1 MARPGGVALG
11 CGVGRSRPVHRPG
24 ATPPRP
30 PNLIACWTGVLT
42 YALLWARSE
51 LWRRHQCS
59 VAACVSAGFKCGG
72 SAAVDRC
79 RGGPPE
85 LSHGLIG
92 RVYRRVVDPSSYEV
106 AVSVVS
112 GVPEHWRGCGGG
124 RLDAERSSRVRFGR
138 RGPAR
143 RGGGIHCE
151 AALLAADE
159 DGESMSGEAASGG
172 RRWPSSWRGDV
183 ATRGGEGWGA
193 PGW

>member
-1 MARPGGVALG
+1 MRSGAVASRSPARRNPPAAAKSHSVLDRGTDVCPVVGEVGVVASTSMLG
-11 CGVGRSRPVHRPG
+11 SRPRQ
-24 ATPPRP
+24 
-30 PNLIACWTGVLT
+30 
-42 YALLWARSE
+42 
-51 LWRRHQCS
+51 RR
-59 VAACVSAGFKCGG
+59 VCGE
-72 SAAVDRC
+72 SAAVDRS

-92 RVYRRVVDPSSYEV
+92 RVYRRVVDPSSYQA

-172 RRWPSSWRGDV
+172 RRWPSSWRGDA